1 MQFIKINKLEIK
13 AKDVTSL
20 GYSPWNQ
27 QYSAW
32 WAEKRKGKNKERK
45 KVKEFWEWVLNSDLF
60 TSFLRLLESAHFLA
74 LPTKARI
81 LLCLDSL

>member
-27 QYSAW
+27 
-32 WAEKRKGKNKERK
+32 EFLCMMGRKKERK
-45 KVKEFWEWVLNSDLF
+45 E
-60 TSFLRLLESAHFLA
+60 
-74 LPTKARI
+74 
-81 LLCLDSL
+81 